1 MRRLLVLAGGTAV
14 LVGVL
19 GLGAAR
25 TLHPGTAAH
34 AQAVKDAPRV
44 TIYDSNV
51 NFTAGNPAEGEWGFA
66 PMHLAVPQGAQVE
79 FDNPTSNSFPHTVTS
94 IAWSG
99 TAPDRT
105 LASGTQFNSSPTKDA
120 YIMPGG
126 SWTLDTSTLDPGQ
139 YDFYCT
145 IHPWMVG
152 TLTVEPAAAQ

>member
-1 MRRLLVLAGGTAV
+1 MQADEGAMRRMLVLGGGAAM

-19 GLGAAR
+19 GFGVAHALPG
-25 TLHPGTAAH
+25 GTAAH

-66 PMHLAVPQGAQVE
+66 PMHIAVPQGAQVE
-79 FDNPTSNSFPHTVTS
+79 FDNPASNSFPHTVTS

-99 TAPDRT
+99 AAPDRT
-105 LASGTQFNSSPTKDA
+105 LASGTQFNSSPTKDG

-126 SWTLDTSTLDPGQ
+126 
-139 YDFYCT
+139 
-145 IHPWMVG
+145 
-152 TLTVEPAAAQ
+152 

>member
-1 MRRLLVLAGGTAV
+1 MRRLLVTIGGATA
-14 LVGVL
+14 LVGML
-19 GLGAAR
+19 SFGAAHVLR
-25 TLHPGTAAH
+25 PNTAAQ
-34 AQAVKDAPRV
+34 AQAAKDAPRV
-44 TIYDSNV
+44 TIYDTNV

-66 PMHLAVPQGAQVE
+66 PAHIAVPQGTQIE
-79 FDNPTSNSFPHTVTS
+79 FDNPASNNFPHTVTS

-105 LASGTQFNSSPTKDA
+105 LDSGTQFNSSPTKDA

-126 SWTLDTSTLDPGQ
+126 SYILDTSTLDPGQ

-152 TLTVEPAAAQ
+152 TLTVEPAQ

>member
-1 MRRLLVLAGGTAV
+1 MRRLVGMAGAAVVLAGAV
-14 LVGVL
+14 VL
-19 GLGAAR
+19 GGH
-25 TLHPGTAAH
+25 TLLHTSATVQ

-66 PMHLAVPQGAQVE
+66 PVHIAVTQGTPIQ
-79 FDNPTSNSFPHTVTS
+79 FDNPASNNFPHTVTS
-94 IAWSG
+94 IGWSG

-105 LASGTQFNSSPTKDA
+105 LTSGVQFNSSPTKDA

-126 SWTLDTSTLDPGQ
+126 TFTLDTSALDPGQ

-152 TLTVEPAAAQ
+152 TLTVEPAQ